1 MRLIEIFNHIQVT
14 EREERALPSL
24 PHKQKTGF
32 PHASAYGLQHRP
44 ESAPRTP
51 AGPSGGRS
59 PFRFSACPP
68 FSRSSPDGQ
77 GQDEACPAFHWK
89 GKKGGRLKGADAA
102 MVEARIEG
110 VGLSLAE
117 ITERHMAAQKAA
129 ADVVREWDD
138 RRAAGDV
145 SSVAYASALLAVV
158 TEEATARRI
167 VMEYRPLD
175 YQESINKLA
184 YISAF
189 LIAAEVRLEESEMA
203 MVMEAA
209 APFG

>member
-1 MRLIEIFNHIQVT
+1 
-14 EREERALPSL
+14 
-24 PHKQKTGF
+24 
-32 PHASAYGLQHRP
+32 
-44 ESAPRTP
+44 
-51 AGPSGGRS
+51 
-59 PFRFSACPP
+59 
-68 FSRSSPDGQ
+68 
-77 GQDEACPAFHWK
+77 
-89 GKKGGRLKGADAA
+89 

-110 VGLSLAE
+110 AGLTLAE

-129 ADVVREWDD
+129 ADVAREWDD

-145 SSVAYASALLAVV
+145 SSVAYASALLAAV

-175 YQESINKLA
+175 YQESISKLA

>member
-1 MRLIEIFNHIQVT
+1 
-14 EREERALPSL
+14 
-24 PHKQKTGF
+24 
-32 PHASAYGLQHRP
+32 
-44 ESAPRTP
+44 
-51 AGPSGGRS
+51 
-59 PFRFSACPP
+59 
-68 FSRSSPDGQ
+68 
-77 GQDEACPAFHWK
+77 
-89 GKKGGRLKGADAA
+89 

-110 VGLSLAE
+110 AGLSLAE

-129 ADVVREWDD
+129 ADVVREWGD
-138 RRAAGDV
+138 RLYPSGEASPEGYDRLAAGDV

-158 TEEATARRI
+158 TEEATSRRI

-175 YQESINKLA
+175 YQESIRKLV

>member
-1 MRLIEIFNHIQVT
+1 
-14 EREERALPSL
+14 
-24 PHKQKTGF
+24 
-32 PHASAYGLQHRP
+32 
-44 ESAPRTP
+44 
-51 AGPSGGRS
+51 
-59 PFRFSACPP
+59 
-68 FSRSSPDGQ
+68 
-77 GQDEACPAFHWK
+77 
-89 GKKGGRLKGADAA
+89 
-102 MVEARIEG
+102 MVEARNEG
-110 VGLSLAE
+110 GGLSLAE

-167 VMEYRPLD
+167 VMEYRPRD
-175 YQESINKLA
+175 YQESIDKLA

-189 LIAAEVRLEESEMA
+189 LIAAEARLEESEMA
-203 MVMEAA
+203 MVMDAA